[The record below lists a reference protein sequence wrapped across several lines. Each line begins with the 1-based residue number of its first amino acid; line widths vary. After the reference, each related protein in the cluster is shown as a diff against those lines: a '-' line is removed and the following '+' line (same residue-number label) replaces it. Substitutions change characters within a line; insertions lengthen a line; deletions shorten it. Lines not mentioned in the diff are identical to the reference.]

1 MVQAGCNLLFISYQR
16 IFPWGIKLLDCEVI
30 THHLAPWVRLWSFI
44 HSTIHSLYGALPFTI
59 FPLFEIVL
67 HAHKYTLHCIW
78 SFYSTVVHIC
88 KSRDFLTW
96 IYEKNVSLI
105 HLKICMV
112 GGVGV
117 TEWVSGSCLEI
128 VQKMKHMFCRYFR
141 QHCSLWTWV
150 LYTFVKSV
158 SDSLLQSLGICV

>member
-112 GGVGV
+112 GGGEWLSEWVGV
-117 TEWVSGSCLEI
+117 ALKLCRKWNTCFVGIFVNIVACEHGYCIRLLSRCLI
-128 VQKMKHMFCRYFR
+128 HY
-141 QHCSLWTWV
+141 CSL
-150 LYTFVKSV
+150 
-158 SDSLLQSLGICV
+158 